1 MQGCFR
7 IVIIIIIVIVI
18 IIIIIIVITPC
29 SGLDFAL
36 LTARLESLVFLW
48 PCLKVGRRAL
58 RARRASTE
66 GDLNLELKKA
76 GSMGLKGRALR
87 ACHAHL
93 SLKGMRPFP
102 GA

>member
-18 IIIIIIVITPC
+18 IIIIVIVIIIIIVITPC

-48 PCLKVGRRAL
+48 PSLKDGRRDL
-58 RARRASTE
+58 RA
-66 GDLNLELKKA
+66 
-76 GSMGLKGRALR
+76 GRAN
-87 ACHAHL
+87 L
-93 SLKGMRPFP
+93 SLRGVRPFP
-102 GA
+102 VVWQHVLHFGVSG